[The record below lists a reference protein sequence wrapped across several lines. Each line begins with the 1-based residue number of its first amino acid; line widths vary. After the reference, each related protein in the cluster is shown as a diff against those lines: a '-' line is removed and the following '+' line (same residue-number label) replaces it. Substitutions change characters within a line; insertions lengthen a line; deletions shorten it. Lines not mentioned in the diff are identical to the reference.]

1 MKTELN
7 RSNAAFTLIE
17 MIGVLAIIAILAAIL
32 VPKIVSA
39 ISDSRFSN
47 AVSTINSCK
56 TATMNYFSK
65 NLSFGTNN
73 YDFDNTLVSGNFLE
87 SLQAY
92 KLGTGSTIEVTNVA
106 GSGGT
111 AAAAYKL
118 DGSTTITG
126 TTVVEIV
133 ITNVAAADAVQ
144 LSKLIDGST
153 MTAATTTVADAL
165 GRVVYAAPAAGVT
178 TVYVYLAH
186 Y

>member
-65 NLSFGTNN
+65 NLSFGINN
-73 YDFDNTLVSGNFLE
+73 YDFDNTLIAGNFLE
-87 SLQAY
+87 SVQAY
-92 KLGTGSTIEVTNVA
+92 KLGTGSTIEVTNTT
-106 GSGGT
+106 GCGGGVG
-111 AAAAYKL
+111 YKL
-118 DGSTTITG
+118 DGTTPITG
-126 TTVVEIV
+126 TSAVEIV

-153 MTAATTTVADAL
+153 MTATSTTVADAL